1 MSKILKL
8 SAQWCA
14 PCATMDVQ
22 LQTLGTD
29 YESLV
34 EHIDIDK
41 TPDIAKQY
49 GIRSIPT
56 LIKLDDSGKEVGRS
70 VGSLTLVKL
79 AAFIK

>member
-8 SAQWCA
+8 SAQWCS

-22 LQTLGTD
+22 LQTLGSD
-29 YESLV
+29 YGSLV

-41 TPDIAKQY
+41 NQELAKQY

-56 LIKLDDSGKEVGRS
+56 LIKLDDSGQEIARS

-79 AAFIK
+79 AEFIK

>member
-1 MSKILKL
+1 MSKILKM
-8 SAQWCA
+8 SASWCS

-22 LQTLGTD
+22 IQTLGVD

-41 TPDIAKQY
+41 NPELAKQY

-56 LIKLDDSGKEVGRS
+56 LIKLDDSGQEVARS
-70 VGSLTLVKL
+70 VGSIPLTKL